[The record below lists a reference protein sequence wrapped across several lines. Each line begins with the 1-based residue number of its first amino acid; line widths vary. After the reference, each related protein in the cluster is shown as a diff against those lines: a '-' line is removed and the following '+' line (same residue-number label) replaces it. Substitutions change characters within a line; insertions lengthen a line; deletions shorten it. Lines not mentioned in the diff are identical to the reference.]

1 MSITS
6 DFLFICSQFTNES
19 KFSIIF
25 FVVSNEPFIEQFLY
39 EIDRSIETGNGR
51 IIEIAVKNYI
61 NKIPF
66 SYINWANNILNQL
79 IIEKIEDLNLS

>member
-1 MSITS
+1 MIIDES
-6 DFLFICSQFTNES
+6 DENDT
-19 KFSIIF
+19 
-25 FVVSNEPFIEQFLY
+25 FIEQFLY